1 VKEFAFSRVSRLRL
15 KKEFEAVFDAG
26 RKTVT
31 KDLVAWHTV
40 QNCAPRSPGADKG
53 KKIGLMVSKKTGG
66 AVRRNRLKRL
76 LREAF
81 RLTRK
86 ELKEGTRLIIYP
98 KAGCALENLGQT
110 RAALDTLRLRAR
122 LDNDGR

>member
-1 VKEFAFSRVSRLRL
+1 MKEFAFSRVSRLRL
-15 KKEFEAVFDAG
+15 KKEFEAVFAAG
-26 RKTVT
+26 HKTVT
-31 KDLVAWHTV
+31 RDLVAWY
-40 QNCAPRSPGADKG
+40 SPGCGKE

-81 RLTRK
+81 RLTKK

-98 KAGCALENLGQT
+98 KAGCAMDNLAQA
-110 RAALDTLRLRAR
+110 RQELDTLRRKAR
-122 LDNDGR
+122 LNDDGK

>member
-1 VKEFAFSRVSRLRL
+1 MKEFAFPRASRLRL
-15 KKEFEAVFDAG
+15 KKEFEAVFAAG

-31 KDLVAWHTV
+31 RDLVAWH
-40 QNCAPRSPGADKG
+40 SPGGDRE

-66 AVRRNRLKRL
+66 AVKRNRLKRL

-81 RLTRK
+81 RLTSR

-98 KAGCALENLGQT
+98 KAGCAMNNLAQA
-110 RAALDTLRLRAR
+110 RQELDTLRLRAR
-122 LDNDGR
+122 LDNDGK